1 MTIDLFSKGVK
12 LLTVTPDDT
21 SYRYRKIGGEDRIL
35 LTFSAPRHIKLAVGL
50 TVSFQGREY
59 TMYSPA
65 TITKVNDRHWKYSLT
80 LDAPQELLRKWRMK
94 HRTDGAVKFH
104 LTAKPEEHLRMLVD
118 CANASD
124 VGAIVKWSIGSCI
137 DAPEKLITYNHT
149 DLLSALGAIAKAFD
163 IEWEAD
169 GKQIHLRKV
178 EYYKDNPLPLSYGQG
193 NGLCSGVKRE
203 NDSKATRLSRLY
215 VQGSDRNIEHAKY
228 GAKTL
233 HIPKEVTVKFD
244 GEKFEGEAG
253 YIASKA
259 QAYKVS
265 ADGLYVERTDD
276 PQATGNEGSVEATD
290 IYPSR
295 VGVVSAVT
303 EDGKETKTKHA
314 LYSVYDSS
322 IPESLNFT
330 EVLIPNQ
337 PLQVIFQS
345 GMLAGVT
352 FEAHYYHNAGTD
364 KPARRLAL
372 LPKEEDGVIMPSATY
387 LPKVGDKYAVFNV
400 NLPQSYLRDDT
411 TKTGAEWE
419 LLRRALKYLY
429 QSSLEA
435 YVYKAELDGLWT
447 KKDWLNR
454 GGRIRLGAYVRLSD
468 PELIPDGVDI
478 RIIGVKDFLNAPE
491 SPEIE
496 LSNNAVGSSILST
509 IEQLKDSVVQ
519 SKDKEKELYREGRR
533 TLQQAIEASEKI
545 AKAFG
550 DKYGKEITPVLVRT
564 MQLIAGDPSLQFR
577 FIDSSGNTTS
587 WSPVFNK
594 QTKVLVLPDGE
605 IEHLTAN
612 REAARVLSSSIGQA
626 SMWRFGVR
634 ELSSPPLTDSTK
646 SYYIYVSGVLGGIKG
661 KWQIKEDFLPFE
673 DGNKRNLLVGIVS
686 SEGSDGDRSFTRLY
700 GFTEILPGQI
710 RTEKIATPDGRSYFD
725 LVSGVIASRNIRFV
739 YSDGSEHP
747 HPDTYLYKAIKEGS
761 TDIQGGLVLSSIIG
775 AKDGQ
780 GNVRSFIAGDITLP
794 AFSAGVSGWG
804 TPQRKAITEI
814 NHDGTGHI
822 GNMHIEQG
830 GSVIVFK
837 GEEGGRDDVRI
848 GGAQTPL
855 KDLLS
860 SSFQDSASTKNVQRE
875 EVTQNSF
882 DKEVRQVEIFRVG
895 FNVQNDGSMIQFE
908 IPWNISVRH
917 ENSQYHKITSY
928 ATILLRITDSKG
940 AVVYEF
946 TEYLRSGA
954 MQGFMPSQIN
964 YPLQA
969 DKRGLAAGLYVFS
982 LVANISTV
990 LDEGE
995 NGYAGPPAVTTFT
1008 SQPFV
1013 LKYKV
1018 SGRNDNV
1025 REVVFGK
1032 FGLSAFYG
1040 HKQLFYLQNSAKEGA
1055 PFLTIRGKTDIPGV
1069 LFSGDFWPS
1078 DQNGGN
1084 VQSED
1089 SYGALF
1095 PNGIYCE
1102 RVGVGQYKINHKL
1115 GRSNYTVQV
1124 CPIYRTGYEPS
1135 NDVMTRV
1142 EFKGENSF
1150 NVVTGVGSNKTN
1162 YVPFSV
1168 LIVGANYKE

>member
-35 LTFSAPRHIKLAVGL
+35 LTFSAPKHIKLAVGL
-50 TVSFQGREY
+50 TISFQGREY

-65 TITKVNDRHWKYSLT
+65 TITKVNDKHWKYSLT

-118 CANASD
+118 CANSSD
-124 VGAIVKWSIGSCI
+124 AGAKVKWSIGSCV

-149 DLLSALGAIAKAFD
+149 DLLSALGSIAKTFD
-163 IEWEAD
+163 IEWEIE

-193 NGLCSGVKRE
+193 NGLRSGVKRE

-215 VQGSDRNIEHAKY
+215 VQGSDRNIEHGKY

-233 HIPKEVTVKFD
+233 HMPKEVAVKFD
-244 GEKFEGEAG
+244 GEKFEGEVG
-253 YIASKA
+253 YVASKA

-352 FEAHYYHNAGTD
+352 FEAHYYHKAGTD

-400 NLPQSYLRDDT
+400 NLPQSYLRDDA

-419 LLRRALKYLY
+419 LLRRALKSLY

-468 PELIPDGVDI
+468 RELIPDGVDI
-478 RIIGVKDFLNAPE
+478 RIIGIKDFLNAPE
-491 SPEIE
+491 SLEIE

-509 IEQLKDSVVQ
+509 LNQLKDSAAQ
-519 SKDKEKELYREGRR
+519 SKYKEKELQREGYR

-550 DKYGKEITPVLVRT
+550 DKYSKEIAPILVRT

-577 FIDSSGNTTS
+577 FIDGYGNTTS
-587 WSPVFNK
+587 WSPTFNK
-594 QTKVLVLPDGE
+594 QTKVLTLPEGT
-605 IEHLTAN
+605 IEHMTVSQTN
-612 REAARVLSSSIGQA
+612 SRVLSSSVG
-626 SMWRFGVR
+626 MKDPWRCSAK
-634 ELSSPPLTDSTK
+634 ELSSPPLTDATK
-646 SYYIYVSGVLGGIKG
+646 SYYIYLRGVLGGVKASWRI
-661 KWQIKEDFLPFE
+661 EDTFLPFA
-673 DGNKRNLLVGIVS
+673 DGERRNLLVGIVS
-686 SEGSDGDRSFTRLY
+686 SESDNGDRSFTRLY

-710 RTEKIATPDGRSYFD
+710 RTEKIATPDGSAYFD
-725 LVSGVIASRNIRFV
+725 LVSGVIASKMIRFIHP
-739 YSDGSEHP
+739 DGSEHP
-747 HPDTYLYKAIKEGS
+747 YHHNDYLHKAIADGS
-761 TDIQGGLVLSSIIG
+761 TDILGGLLLASLIG
-775 AKDGQ
+775 AKDAKGI
-780 GNVRSFIAGDITLP
+780 VRSYLAGDMAKP
-794 AFSAGVSGWG
+794 AFAAGVTDFGKP
-804 TPQRKAITEI
+804 TEKAITEI

-822 GNMHIEQG
+822 GAMHIEQG
-830 GSVIVFK
+830 GRVASFK
-837 GEEGGRDDVRI
+837 QGDKEIVRI

-855 KDLLS
+855 EQLLGGAGQNDTGERPFYKVEYKQ
-860 SSFQDSASTKNVQRE
+860 SSFDSDTKIVSLG
-875 EVTQNSF
+875 TMSL
-882 DKEVRQVEIFRVG
+882 RVLH
-895 FNVQNDGSMIQFE
+895 DGSYLE
-908 IPWNISVRH
+908 VVLPWDISVRH
-917 ENSQYHKITSY
+917 ENVGKTKISSNVSFKVTITNSEDKVVYDYTNYLRSSDNNGGWLTRDNHPQTITLRGLKNDIYLLSIEARISTQIIEGDRYSGSPSYTHFSSKPFNAGYTIKGVNKGVKEMVLGDNGLSVFLEFAKFLYINSNPSSSYPFMVVKGDTDMPGVLLAGQVNVSGGSVEFERIWGAYGKGCTIERVANGQYRISHSIGHHGYIVVANSLGAGAQTAS
-928 ATILLRITDSKG
+928 AGRITD
-940 AVVYEF
+940 
-946 TEYLRSGA
+946 
-954 MQGFMPSQIN
+954 
-964 YPLQA
+964 
-969 DKRGLAAGLYVFS
+969 
-982 LVANISTV
+982 
-990 LDEGE
+990 
-995 NGYAGPPAVTTFT
+995 TTF
-1008 SQPFV
+1008 
-1013 LKYKV
+1013 
-1018 SGRNDNV
+1018 
-1025 REVVFGK
+1025 
-1032 FGLSAFYG
+1032 
-1040 HKQLFYLQNSAKEGA
+1040 
-1055 PFLTIRGKTDIPGV
+1055 DITTKHHDANWNIIN
-1069 LFSGDFWPS
+1069 FSFIVIGD
-1078 DQNGGN
+1078 
-1084 VQSED
+1084 
-1089 SYGALF
+1089 
-1095 PNGIYCE
+1095 
-1102 RVGVGQYKINHKL
+1102 
-1115 GRSNYTVQV
+1115 
-1124 CPIYRTGYEPS
+1124 
-1135 NDVMTRV
+1135 
-1142 EFKGENSF
+1142 
-1150 NVVTGVGSNKTN
+1150 
-1162 YVPFSV
+1162 
-1168 LIVGANYKE
+1168 NYKQ

>member
-35 LTFSAPRHIKLAVGL
+35 LTFSAPKHIKLAVGL
-50 TVSFQGREY
+50 TISFQGREY

-65 TITKVNDRHWKYSLT
+65 TITKVNDKHWKYLLT

-118 CANASD
+118 CANSSD
-124 VGAIVKWSIGSCI
+124 AGAKVKWSIGSCV

-149 DLLSALGAIAKAFD
+149 DLLSALGSIAKTFD
-163 IEWEAD
+163 IEWEIE

-193 NGLCSGVKRE
+193 NGLRSGVKRE

-215 VQGSDRNIEHAKY
+215 VQGADRNIEHAKY

-233 HIPKEVTVKFD
+233 HMPKEVAVKFD

-265 ADGLYVERTDD
+265 ADGLYVERIDD

-303 EDGKETKTKHA
+303 EDGKESKTKNA

-352 FEAHYYHNAGTD
+352 FEAHYYHKAGTD
-364 KPARRLAL
+364 KEARRFAL

-400 NLPQSYLRDDT
+400 NLPQSYLRDDA
-411 TKTGAEWE
+411 TKNGAEWE

-468 PELIPDGVDI
+468 AELIPEGVDI
-478 RIIGVKDFLNAPE
+478 RIIGIKDFLNAPE

-509 IEQLKDSVVQ
+509 LNQLKDSAAQ
-519 SKDKEKELYREGRR
+519 SKDKEKELQREGYR

-550 DKYGKEITPVLVRT
+550 DKYSKEIAPILVRT

-577 FIDSSGNTTS
+577 FIDTQGDTTS
-587 WSPVFNK
+587 WSPTFNK
-594 QTKVLVLPDGE
+594 QTKVLTLPEGT
-605 IEHLTAN
+605 IEHMTVSQTN
-612 REAARVLSSSIGQA
+612 SRVLSSSVG
-626 SMWRFGVR
+626 MKDPWRCSAK
-634 ELSSPPLTDSTK
+634 ELSSPPLTDATK
-646 SYYIYVSGVLGGIKG
+646 SYYIYLRGVLGGVKASWRI
-661 KWQIKEDFLPFE
+661 EEAFLPFS
-673 DGNKRNLLVGIVS
+673 DGERRNLLVGIVS
-686 SEGSDGDRSFTRLY
+686 SEGDNGDRSFTRLY

-710 RTEKIATPDGRSYFD
+710 RTEKIATPDGSAYFD
-725 LVSGVIASRNIRFV
+725 LVSGIIASKMIRFIHP
-739 YSDGSEHP
+739 DGSEHP
-747 HPDTYLYKAIKEGS
+747 YHHNDYLHKAIADGS
-761 TDIQGGLVLSSIIG
+761 TDILGGLLLASLIG
-775 AKDGQ
+775 AKDDQ
-780 GNVRSFIAGDITLP
+780 GVVRSFLAGDMAKP
-794 AFSAGVSGWG
+794 AFAAGVTDFGKP
-804 TPQRKAITEI
+804 TEKAITEI

-822 GNMHIEQG
+822 GAMHIEQG
-830 GSVIVFK
+830 GRVASFK
-837 GEEGGRDDVRI
+837 QDGKEIVRI

-855 KDLLS
+855 EQLLGGAGQNDTGERPFYKVEYKQ
-860 SSFQDSASTKNVQRE
+860 SSFDSDAKIVSLGTMPL
-875 EVTQNSF
+875 
-882 DKEVRQVEIFRVG
+882 RVLH
-895 FNVQNDGSMIQFE
+895 DGSYLE
-908 IPWNISVRH
+908 VVLPWDISVRH
-917 ENSQYHKITSY
+917 ENVGKTKIASNVSFKV
-928 ATILLRITDSKG
+928 TITNSEDK
-940 AVVYEF
+940 VVYDY
-946 TEYLRSGA
+946 TNYLRS
-954 MQGFMPSQIN
+954 
-964 YPLQA
+964 A
-969 DKRGLAAGLYVFS
+969 DNNGGWLTRDNHPQTITLRGLKNDIYLLSIDAR
-982 LVANISTV
+982 ISTQIIEGDRYGASPSYTHFSSKPFNARYTIKGVNKGVKEVV
-990 LDEGE
+990 LGD
-995 NGYAGPPAVTTFT
+995 NGLSVFLEFAKFLYINSSPSSPY
-1008 SQPFV
+1008 PFV
-1013 LKYKV
+1013 VL
-1018 SGRNDNV
+1018 
-1025 REVVFGK
+1025 
-1032 FGLSAFYG
+1032 
-1040 HKQLFYLQNSAKEGA
+1040 
-1055 PFLTIRGKTDIPGV
+1055 RGKTDMPGV
-1069 LFSGDFWPS
+1069 LLAGQVNVS
-1078 DQNGGN
+1078 GGN
-1084 VQSED
+1084 VE
-1089 SYGALF
+1089 F
-1095 PNGIYCE
+1095 E
-1102 RVGVGQYKINHKL
+1102 RVWGAYGKGCTIQRVANGVYRISHSIGHHGYIVVANSLGAGAQTASAGRITDTSFDITTKHHDDSWNIIN
-1115 GRSNYTVQV
+1115 
-1124 CPIYRTGYEPS
+1124 
-1135 NDVMTRV
+1135 
-1142 EFKGENSF
+1142 FSF
-1150 NVVTGVGSNKTN
+1150 
-1162 YVPFSV
+1162 
-1168 LIVGANYKE
+1168 IVIGDNYKK